1 MNFWSLSKAK
11 KKEGKI
17 AIVTGANAGI
27 GYETTKGLA
36 SVGVEVIM
44 ACRDLQKAETAKQKI
59 LKSLP
64 EAKLTLMEIDLAS
77 LASVRAF
84 AKSFKSQ
91 YNKLD
96 MLVNNAGVMMTPF
109 QKTEDGLELQME
121 VNYFGHF
128 LLTGLLIP
136 VLEKSFRSR
145 VVCLSSLAH
154 RWGDIHFDN
163 LNAEKSY
170 DKRQFYAQSKLA
182 CLIFAYHL
190 DKKLV
195 KKGFDMHSYAA
206 HPGISNTNLMRNLP
220 GWLRF
225 LSPLLM
231 PLFSQS
237 AEKGALPILRA
248 CLDDTLNG
256 GEYIGP
262 SGTKQYKGH
271 PVIVDSDY
279 NSKDKYKAKKL
290 WKESEKIVDFE
301 YFKDRELKKE
311 AQAS

>member
-11 KKEGKI
+11 KQDGKI

-36 SVGVEVIM
+36 SVGIEVIM
-44 ACRDLQKAETAKQKI
+44 ACRDLEKAKIAKQKI
-59 LKSLP
+59 IKSIP
-64 EAKLTLMEIDLAS
+64 DAKLKLMEIDLTS
-77 LASVRAF
+77 LKSVRDF
-84 AKSFKSQ
+84 AENFKAH
-91 YNKLD
+91 YDKLD
-96 MLVNNAGVMMTPF
+96 ILVNNAGVMMTPF

-145 VVCLSSLAH
+145 VVSLSSLAH

-206 HPGISNTNLMRNLP
+206 HPGISNTNLMKNLP
-220 GWLRF
+220 IWLKF

-237 AEKGALPILRA
+237 AKEGALPILRA

-262 SGTKQYKGH
+262 SGIKQYKGH
-271 PVIVDSDY
+271 PVIIDSDY
-279 NSKDKYKAKKL
+279 NSKDDYKAKQL
-290 WKESEKIVDFE
+290 WKVSEELVNFK
-301 YFKDRELKKE
+301 YFKYSENK